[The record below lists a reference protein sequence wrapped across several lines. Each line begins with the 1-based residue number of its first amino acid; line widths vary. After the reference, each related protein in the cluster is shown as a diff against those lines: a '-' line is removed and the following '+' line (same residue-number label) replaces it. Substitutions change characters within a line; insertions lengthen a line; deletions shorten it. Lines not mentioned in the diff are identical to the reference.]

1 MIPIKA
7 CGVWC
12 KNGRT
17 GALGVKDLVLS
28 LHLFIEGN
36 GTGAL
41 LLLIFLALIFPSL
54 QYHVHCLEFEKN
66 IMKLNIKELQY

>member
-1 MIPIKA
+1 MILIKA

-17 GALGVKDLVLS
+17 GAPGVKDLVLS

-36 GTGAL
+36 GTGTL
-41 LLLIFLALIFPSL
+41 LLLFFLALIFPSL
-54 QYHVHCLEFEKN
+54 QYPDHCLEFGKDIEK
-66 IMKLNIKELQY
+66 LDFKELQ